1 MKEYIVLMRTRN
13 TQNMMKRKNKL
24 YQIGIASPEKYDVLV
39 VKVIHNKQIYYYAI
53 QSKDLPK
60 GEKRIAFKPNC
71 QDVNWVLTWKKIDN
85 SVVHEI
91 SLLERMKKE

>member
-1 MKEYIVLMRTRN
+1 MKEYTVLMRTRN
-13 TQNMMKRKNKL
+13 TKNMMKRKNKL
-24 YQIGIASPEKYDVLV
+24 YQINIASPEKYDVLV
-39 VKVIHNKQIYYYAI
+39 VRVIHNKQIYYYAI

-60 GEKRIAFKPNC
+60 GEKHIAFKPDSQYGNLA
-71 QDVNWVLTWKKIDN
+71 LTWKKIDN